1 MLKEI
6 YALNSYSTLHNNDS
20 FQQKLL
26 LLFKIYVIIFL
37 FNFLSAPLYLMWEY
51 IVTNLFHY
59 KSLGNQYK
67 LSMHNFFTKYGY
79 WKALLYITLIGPV
92 IEELIFRLPLSF
104 KRKHIAASFGFA
116 LVLFAKAIPWISNQ
130 NLALNIILRIVLF
143 AVGYLAF
150 AKTLPQHTS
159 PNKRAKTGLILASI
173 IVFGMLHTLNY
184 APFHLA
190 ILFIYPLYVL
200 PQLFMGWILTY
211 VRFKNGFFWGVA
223 LHIMINSITMLLQ
236 LIYKPF

>member
-67 LSMHNFFTKYGY
+67 LSMHSFFTKYGY

-173 IVFGMLHTLNY
+173 IIFGMLHTLNY

-200 PQLFMGWILTY
+200 PQSFMGWLLTY
-211 VRFKNGFFWGVA
+211 IRFKNGFFWGVA